1 MAKYNLF
8 NTNTSIPTGD
18 AVYTKGGETRRS
30 GDSLANVDHGQTT
43 MLIPYTGKWYQEF
56 VHVDQRSN
64 DPASLGVGMVMVGTG
79 EKGFQATD
87 LRGYRI
93 SVSTSNGQVY
103 KYRKTGQ
110 PLVGGAWSGV
120 TISATLGGTYMMAYD
135 ADAGKLWYGYEGT
148 WLNSGDPDNGTNPAE
163 DNIDTY
169 WNWLFCAGR
178 STNDATRWAT
188 MEINSGQNGS
198 TKFTPPTGFKT
209 LTMDNITDAQA
220 AVFNP
225 TTTST
230 DNEGYFKALT
240 YTGNGGSPGTQ
251 SINVGFQP
259 DLIILKSRPQAY
271 SWYLL
276 DSLRGDNK
284 YLNTD
289 ASGTEGTYDGSSEY
303 VQFTSTGFDV
313 KATGGSSINESS
325 QGSDNM
331 LAYCWKIGGTSQVL
345 TTGDIDTTVLANQD
359 IGMSICRW
367 SGNQT
372 QSNIPHGLSRQPDCV
387 WIKNK
392 DAGTGWY
399 VGGKVI
405 NHEAEQANRSN
416 VNNTYLSLH
425 ANSGID
431 AATTGFTGMTDEFV
445 QVNTDAS
452 FNGTGTNN
460 MMIYCWHS
468 VPGFSQIGW
477 YYSGAGQADGPFIN
491 CGFEPAMVLIKGNAG
506 GRNWQSWDNA
516 RFSYVN
522 PRYHHMRWDINSTEG
537 SDATNM
543 DMDFLSNGF
552 KIKGQSGDFNTS
564 SEYYWYMAFGK
575 DAFKYGNAVGML
587 NE

>member
-1 MAKYNLF
+1 MSKYNLF

-30 GDSLANVDHGQTT
+30 GDSLAAFDHGQTT

-56 VHVDQRSN
+56 VLVDQRST
-64 DPASLGVGMVMVGTG
+64 DPASHGVGMVMVGTG
-79 EKGFQATD
+79 ERGFQATD

-93 SVSTSNGQVY
+93 TKSTTNAQYY
-103 KYRKTGQ
+103 KYSKVGQ

-120 TISATLGGTYMMAYD
+120 TGSTAVGGTFMMAYD

-148 WLNSGDPDNGTNPAE
+148 WLDSGDPAAGTNPAE
-163 DNIDTY
+163 SGIDNY

-178 STNDATRWAT
+178 STNDAGRWADFRV
-188 MEINSGQNGS
+188 NSGQNGS

-240 YTGNGGSPGTQ
+240 YTGNSSSGDNA
-251 SINVGFQP
+251 INVGFQP
-259 DLIILKSRPQAY
+259 DLVILKSRTQAY
-271 SWYLL
+271 DWVLI
-276 DSLRGDNK
+276 DSLNGSGKVN
-284 YLNTD
+284 YPS
-289 ASGTEGTYDGSSEY
+289 ASATEGDKSSEFT
-303 VQFTSTGFDV
+303 FTSTGFTLNT
-313 KATGGSSINESS
+313 TGGNDINEGG

-331 LAYCWKIGGTSQVL
+331 LAYCWKIGGSSQVL

-359 IGMSICRW
+359 TGMSIIRW

-372 QSNIPHGLSRQPDCV
+372 QSNIPHGLSRKPDAV
-387 WIKNK
+387 ILKNYSLGS
-392 DAGTGWY
+392 AWF

-405 NHEAEQANRSN
+405 NQEAEQASLANYNNSYLTLSSN
-416 VNNTYLSLH
+416 
-425 ANSGID
+425 AGID
-431 AATTGFTGMTDEFV
+431 AATTGFTGMTDEFI
-445 QVNTDAS
+445 QVNTDTS
-452 FNGTGTNN
+452 FNGNGTNN
-460 MMIYCWHS
+460 MVAFCFHS

-477 YYSGAGQADGPFIN
+477 YYSGVGQADGPFIN
-491 CGFEPAMVLIKGNAG
+491 CGFEPAMVLIKGNAVN
-506 GRNWQSWDNA
+506 RNWQSWDNA
-516 RFSYVN
+516 RFSSVN

-537 SDATNM
+537 NDSANM
-543 DMDFLSNGF
+543 DIDFLSNGF
-552 KIKGQSGDFNTS
+552 KIRGQSGEINTS

-575 DAFKYGNAVGML
+575 DAFKYGNAVGL
-587 NE
+587 LSE